1 MPVFVE
7 DPSQFS
13 KERLKSELIAHNVD
27 LPPPESKKHA
37 YVELYLK
44 HVRTNGTDFSSDEEE
59 DHFNA
64 NAEKEEA
71 ADMVDLS
78 LLTDDQLK
86 AKLLQYGVKAGPIVA
101 STRGLYE
108 KKLKKLLDSSAQ
120 TSQHRINGTG
130 DAGLYSDSEEEA
142 EREEDEDKDSD
153 SEQLRSET
161 VSRTETS
168 KTGSRVGVFSN
179 SRDFYPRCFVP
190 STGFVNGKIQHKSLN
205 STQNGSLGQSGSQ
218 CRSFSITQ
226 MVEEMENR
234 FSSQSKQSEIERRS
248 GQRSKQTV
256 DSRDLRDYMR
266 LDKDTMTGRSLC
278 LTSPST
284 HKKKTVR
291 EPVTDVLS
299 EMFPDTAK
307 TPTGIYATKRR
318 PIKGAAGRPVQFKY
332 PEMPLLS
339 PTTLERQE
347 IQQRLVPL
355 WVQIMVFLLVACLL
369 FLIYSSIEEPL
380 SSPFTAL
387 FDGLHD
393 AALISTS
400 QDSPATDDTA

>member
-168 KTGSRVGVFSN
+168 KTGSR
-179 SRDFYPRCFVP
+179 
-190 STGFVNGKIQHKSLN
+190 GKIQHKSLN

>member
-44 HVRTNGTDFSSDEEE
+44 HVRTNSTDFSSDEEE

-64 NAEKEEA
+64 NAKKEA

-108 KKLKKLLDSSAQ
+108 KKLKKLLDSSAR

-161 VSRTETS
+161 VSCTETS
-168 KTGSRVGVFSN
+168 KTGSR
-179 SRDFYPRCFVP
+179 
-190 STGFVNGKIQHKSLN
+190 
-205 STQNGSLGQSGSQ
+205 
-218 CRSFSITQ
+218 
-226 MVEEMENR
+226 
-234 FSSQSKQSEIERRS
+234 
-248 GQRSKQTV
+248 
-256 DSRDLRDYMR
+256 
-266 LDKDTMTGRSLC
+266 
-278 LTSPST
+278 
-284 HKKKTVR
+284 
-291 EPVTDVLS
+291 EPVMDVLS

-387 FDGLHD
+387 LDGLHD

>member
-256 DSRDLRDYMR
+256 DSRDLR
-266 LDKDTMTGRSLC
+266 
-278 LTSPST
+278 
-284 HKKKTVR
+284 

>member
-7 DPSQFS
+7 DPALLS

-44 HVRTNGTDFSSDEEE
+44 HVRTNSTDFSSDEEE
-59 DHFNA
+59 DHLTGS
-64 NAEKEEA
+64 AEKEEA
-71 ADMVDLS
+71 GEMVDLG

-101 STRGLYE
+101 STRALYE
-108 KKLKKLLDSSAQ
+108 KKLKRLLDSSAQ
-120 TSQHRINGTG
+120 ASQHRVNDTR
-130 DAGLYSDSEEEA
+130 DAGLYSDSEEEDG
-142 EREEDEDKDSD
+142 REKDEDKDSE
-153 SEQLRSET
+153 SEQLWSET
-161 VSRTETS
+161 MARTETS
-168 KTGSRVGVFSN
+168 KTASRTGTFSQ

-190 STGFVNGKIQHKSLN
+190 SAGFINGKIQHKS
-205 STQNGSLGQSGSQ
+205 SDTTQNGSLSQSGSPY
-218 CRSFSITQ
+218 RSF
-226 MVEEMENR
+226 
-234 FSSQSKQSEIERRS
+234 KIERRS
-248 GQRSKQTV
+248 GQRNEQTV
-256 DSRDLRDYMR
+256 DSRALRYFMR

-278 LTSPST
+278 LTSPSS
-284 HKKKTVR
+284 HQKQTVT

-299 EMFPDTAK
+299 ELFPDTAK

-355 WVQIMVFLLVACLL
+355 WVQIVVFLLVVCLL
-369 FLIYSSIEEPL
+369 YLIYASMEEPL
-380 SSPFTAL
+380 SNPFTAL
-387 FDGLHD
+387 LEGLQD
-393 AALISTS
+393 AALIYTPE
-400 QDSPATDDTA
+400 D

>member
-7 DPSQFS
+7 DPALFS
-13 KERLKSELIAHNVD
+13 KERLESELIAHNVD

-44 HVRTNGTDFSSDEEE
+44 HERTNSTDFSSDEEE
-59 DHFNA
+59 GHLTGS
-64 NAEKEEA
+64 AEKEEA
-71 ADMVDLS
+71 AKMVDLG

-101 STRGLYE
+101 STRALYE
-108 KKLKKLLDSSAQ
+108 KKLKRLLDSSAQ
-120 TSQHRINGTG
+120 ASQHRVNGIR
-130 DAGLYSDSEEEA
+130 DAGLYSDNEEE
-142 EREEDEDKDSD
+142 DSE

-161 VSRTETS
+161 MARTETS
-168 KTGSRVGVFSN
+168 KTASKTGTFSQ

-190 STGFVNGKIQHKSLN
+190 SAGFINGKIQHKSSN
-205 STQNGSLGQSGSQ
+205 ATQNGSLSQSGSPY
-218 CRSFSITQ
+218 RSFSITQ
-226 MVEEMENR
+226 MVEQIETR
-234 FSSQSKQSEIERRS
+234 FSPQSKQTEIERRS
-248 GQRSKQTV
+248 GQRSEQMV
-256 DSRDLRDYMR
+256 DSRALRDFMR

-278 LTSPST
+278 LTSPSF
-284 HKKKTVR
+284 HQKQTVTK
-291 EPVTDVLS
+291 PVTDVLS

-355 WVQIMVFLLVACLL
+355 WVQIVVFLLVVCLL
-369 FLIYSSIEEPL
+369 YLIYASMEEPL
-380 SSPFTAL
+380 SNPFTAL
-387 FDGLHD
+387 LEGLQE
-393 AALISTS
+393 AALIYTSEDQSTT
-400 QDSPATDDTA
+400 DATA

>member
-7 DPSQFS
+7 DPALLS

-44 HVRTNGTDFSSDEEE
+44 HVRTNSTDFSSDEEE
-59 DHFNA
+59 DHLTGS
-64 NAEKEEA
+64 AEKEEA
-71 ADMVDLS
+71 GEMVDLG

-101 STRGLYE
+101 STRALYE
-108 KKLKKLLDSSAQ
+108 KKLKRLLDSSAQ
-120 TSQHRINGTG
+120 ASQHRVNDTR
-130 DAGLYSDSEEEA
+130 DAGLYSDSEEEDG
-142 EREEDEDKDSD
+142 REKDEDKDSE
-153 SEQLRSET
+153 SEQLWSET
-161 VSRTETS
+161 MARTETS
-168 KTGSRVGVFSN
+168 KTASRTGTFSQ

-190 STGFVNGKIQHKSLN
+190 SAGFINGKIQHKS
-205 STQNGSLGQSGSQ
+205 SDTTQNGSLSQSGSPY
-218 CRSFSITQ
+218 RSFSITQ
-226 MVEEMENR
+226 MVEEGSIENR
-234 FSSQSKQSEIERRS
+234 FSPQSKQTEIERRS
-248 GQRSKQTV
+248 GQRNEQTV
-256 DSRDLRDYMR
+256 DSRALRYFMR

-278 LTSPST
+278 LTSPSS
-284 HKKKTVR
+284 HQKQTVT

-299 EMFPDTAK
+299 ELFPDTAK

-355 WVQIMVFLLVACLL
+355 WVQIVVFLLVVCLL
-369 FLIYSSIEEPL
+369 YLIYASMEEPL
-380 SSPFTAL
+380 SNPFTAL
-387 FDGLHD
+387 LEGLQD
-393 AALISTS
+393 AALIYTPE
-400 QDSPATDDTA
+400 D